1 MIFGGASL
9 PLPELNSGLVECQ
22 MANDVVDH
30 GVAGHGVVDH
40 GRRRFLTATTAVV
53 GGAGAL
59 VAIVPFIKSWEPSER
74 AKNAGAPVLA
84 DIGKVE
90 PGQRLSIAWRGQ
102 PVWVIN
108 RTPALLATLPEVA
121 TRLKDPNSDNADQQ
135 PKYAKNEARSIEPEW
150 LVVIGICT
158 HLGCSPAFV
167 PDIKPEP
174 FDPDWKGGFFCP
186 CHKSRYDIAGRVFQG
201 VPAPANLVVPP
212 YKFLSKTQIMIG
224 VNPEGQA

>member
-1 MIFGGASL
+1 
-9 PLPELNSGLVECQ
+9 

-30 GVAGHGVVDH
+30 GVVDRGVADP

-59 VAIVPFIKSWEPSER
+59 VAIVPFVKSWEPSER

-84 DIGKVE
+84 DISKVE
-90 PGQRLSIAWRGQ
+90 AGQRLSVAWRGQ

-108 RTPALLATLPEVA
+108 RTPALLATLPEVKG
-121 TRLKDPNSDNADQQ
+121 RLKDPDSKNADQQ
-135 PKYAKNEARSIEPEW
+135 PKYAQNEARALKPEW

-158 HLGCSPAFV
+158 HLGCSPNFV

-186 CHKSRYDIAGRVFQG
+186 CHKSRYDIAGRVFDG

-212 YKFLSKTQIMIG
+212 YKFVNDKQIMIG
-224 VNPEGQA
+224 VNPEGAA